1 MRAVRSLCRKNVV
14 RRLVRIAGS
23 RQIVRPRLEHICAF
37 TRIVGN
43 KRLFVDGHF
52 GALFFAF
59 AHRDLFK
66 AAQSHRRLFQS
77 ARSVRRADIELDH
90 IRAVNAV
97 SGIRNEYAVGGED
110 LLSEYLELVFG
121 TAFDPDVHDGAFD
134 AQALEI
140 EKDKLYELQASE
152 INDKRLYCL
161 RQARRRF
168 FGEDVGG
175 LERYGYAEDVPSI
188 TPQSL
193 YAAWRQMVTGATV
206 EAVVL
211 GAPTAPV
218 ARRLQAALG
227 AARAPLALNRPHP
240 MPLRPT
246 LSCAEPVAAV
256 QGKLCLLFT
265 MDGPLPPEQLSQM
278 RLAVALLGGAPTSRL
293 FVNVREKQSLCYYCS
308 AAYSHISSCL
318 SIDSGVDFAD
328 AARAQQAILDE
339 LAALIHGPIP
349 QKELDDTRRYLCCA
363 LDSVGDSLYSLENWL
378 LGEISR
384 GTLYTPQQVIQQLAD
399 VDAEQVRA
407 MLQKFSLS
415 VAYSLS
421 DGGDDDEY

>member
-1 MRAVRSLCRKNVV
+1 MEREQLLPGVALTQAPAEAFKRCRISLNFIVPGRRDTATVYALLPLVMERGYAGCPDMTRLS
-14 RRLVRIAGS
+14 RRLARLYGAG
-23 RQIVRPRLEHICAF
+23 L
-37 TRIVGN
+37 
-43 KRLFVDGHF
+43 
-52 GALFFAF
+52 
-59 AHRDLFK
+59 
-66 AAQSHRRLFQS
+66 
-77 ARSVRRADIELDH
+77 SVSGGTLGPNRVIT
-90 IRAVNAV
+90 VAV

-134 AQALEI
+134 AQAVEI

-193 YAAWRQMVTGATV
+193 YEAWRQMVTGATV

-328 AARAQQAILDE
+328 AVRAQQAILDE

-399 VDAEQVRA
+399 VDAEQVQA